1 VKTKIKEAKV
11 SAIRLLDK
19 ENFIYEVDFKDDLF
33 TASLKVSGNSNR
45 KCPLKL
51 NDKGY
56 KIIYSNYMIAFIR
69 DKDAVIFGFM
79 K

>member
-1 VKTKIKEAKV
+1 MKTKIKEAKV

-19 ENFIYEVDFKDDLF
+19 EKFLYEVDFKDDLF
-33 TASLKVSGNSNR
+33 TSSLKVNGNSNK

-56 KIIYSNYMIAFIR
+56 KITYSNYMVAFVR
-69 DKDAVIFGFM
+69 DRDAVIFE
-79 K
+79 